1 MPLLWG
7 REKIQTV
14 EKEEEEEEKFFLN
27 HRSDPEEE
35 SITDHNAE
43 YNPIRIFSAKELERA
58 TKNYDRRYQICRTGS
73 HELYRGTHE
82 GRPVLVKKFHAA
94 IHREASINEVTIL
107 TQLYHENVLELIGYS
122 SKTTNFPIHV
132 YEFAC
137 SIGFLSDHIYIDD
150 NDPSTPGNELLPW
163 ETRLRIVSKIAD
175 AVTYIHTA
183 AGRPIIHANIKPSNI
198 LLDERY
204 FPSLFGFESSI
215 WIPLGE
221 TSVLLTTEDD
231 ATRHTTTAVMGAPG
245 YVDPELILTSR
256 LTEKSDVYSFG
267 IVLQE
272 ILTGTM
278 IFDIYNAAENI
289 RIRLRE
295 RNSLSTSDNYLEN
308 NNLAVKMK
316 NGKRVIEISLPD
328 DDAISNEAIHEL
340 ILMSCLLKEGNRNQM
355 LACAALSLRCTKRN
369 PEERPTMEEVAQQLG
384 QIRKF

>member
-256 LTEKSDVYSFG
+256 LTEKSDVYSF
-267 IVLQE
+267 
-272 ILTGTM
+272 
-278 IFDIYNAAENI
+278 
-289 RIRLRE
+289 
-295 RNSLSTSDNYLEN
+295 EN